1 MKFKVG
7 EKAIYHGMF
16 KSATCTIVRVYSS
29 TYVIEFQ
36 GEDKVWCYASDDN
49 LTKINISIR

>member
-1 MKFKVG
+1 MQFKVG

-16 KSATCTIVRVYSS
+16 KSAQCTIMRVYSS
-29 TYVIEFQ
+29 MYAIEFQ
-36 GEDKVWCYASDDN
+36 DGDPLWCYAYDEQ